1 MEALE
6 TKEKIEE
13 TMEGHEGS
21 QTRLRIGLLIAGL
34 AALLALMETGGKSAQ
49 TEAMNANL
57 QASNLWA
64 FFQAK
69 TARMTTIR
77 TAAEAVGVTLLSD
90 APPATKEA
98 IQKQIDAWNATAA
111 RYESEP
117 QTGEGRKELS
127 ERALEA
133 EAERDHKLAA
143 YHLFEL
149 GSAASQLAIVLA
161 SAAIITGMMFLV
173 YVAGTLG
180 IVGAGLGLIAW
191 LAPTMVHL

>member
-21 QTRLRIGLLIAGL
+21 QMRLRIGLLIAGL

>member
-1 MEALE
+1 
-6 TKEKIEE
+6 
-13 TMEGHEGS
+13 
-21 QTRLRIGLLIAGL
+21 
-34 AALLALMETGGKSAQ
+34 
-49 TEAMNANL
+49 
-57 QASNLWA
+57 
-64 FFQAK
+64 
-69 TARMTTIR
+69 MTTIR